1 MADSP
6 VCVSSDVGSVLL
18 ESVRAL
24 LPDGGKV
31 LLVGPALGVLKATL
45 AGAGYALDCVECQHP
60 ESHSTCANPVRDALF
75 EQIAE
80 GRAWDLVVLQSGLI
94 ALDPVDVF
102 DLLPALLSAQ
112 SAGLLL
118 LDSFCLERAD
128 ERASTKPLLDYVGR
142 LASRA
147 GFSFRIVKTL
157 RESLAGREAYLLLHC
172 QKQQDLRWRVGWI
185 GRERASE
192 MRALFHEVFG
202 HEMSDAHWHWKY
214 GDGRGCGIGI
224 WRTDNG
230 RLIAHY
236 GGTTRSAVCFGEP
249 VQIFQACDLMVAS
262 GDRGSFSRQG
272 PVFLAAASFLENQ
285 LGFGAPHLLG
295 IGFPNER
302 AYKLPEHL
310 GLYTGCLGRIQEISW
325 TAETSGLSGLLWQCQ
340 ELSGFGDKVC
350 ASLDRCWQ
358 LMLNDMGERVIG
370 VRNARYVLDRYVSH
384 PDKQYRVFLVRHRI
398 YPRWQGVIVLRAVDQ
413 ERMEL
418 LDVITPVSC
427 IPALICRAC
436 EIAAHAGAK
445 QVYAWLVD
453 NIVPQFAPYA
463 SAQDLGVLVPGN
475 RWTKGPLNDSVRG
488 RWWLTG
494 GDTDFH

>member
-6 VCVSSDVGSVLL
+6 VCASSDVNSLLL
-18 ESVRAL
+18 EQVRAL
-24 LPDGGKV
+24 LPQGGR
-31 LLVGPALGVLKATL
+31 LLLLGQRLASLEAALATS
-45 AGAGYALDCVECQHP
+45 GYAVASVECGRPETHP
-60 ESHSTCANPVRDALF
+60 TRTNPVREALF
-75 EQIAE
+75 ERLAE
-80 GRAWDLVVLQSGLI
+80 QQTWDLIVLAGGLL

-102 DLLPALLSAQ
+102 DLLPALLADQ
-112 SAGLLL
+112 SAGLLM
-118 LDSFCLERAD
+118 LDTFCLERAD
-128 ERASTKPLLDYVGR
+128 ERASSRPLLDYVGR

-147 GFSFRIVKTL
+147 GFSFRIINTL
-157 RESLAGREAYLLLHC
+157 SESLAGREACLLLQC

-185 GRERASE
+185 GRERATE
-192 MRALFHEVFG
+192 MRTLFREVFG
-202 HEMSDAHWHWKY
+202 HEMSEAHWRWKY

-236 GGTTRSAVCFGEP
+236 GGTTRAAVCFGQP
-249 VQIFQACDLMVAS
+249 VQVFQACDLMVAS

-310 GLYTGCLGRIQEISW
+310 GLYTGCLGRIQEVSW
-325 TAETSGLSGLLWQCQ
+325 TAATQGVSRLLWHCQ
-340 ELSGFGDKVC
+340 EVLDFGDKVC

-370 VRNARYVLDRYVSH
+370 VRDARYVRERYLSH
-384 PDKQYRVFLVRHRI
+384 PDKQYRVFIVRHRL
-398 YPRWQGVIVLRAVDQ
+398 YPGWQGALVLRAVDQ
-413 ERMEL
+413 ERLEL
-418 LDVITPVSC
+418 LDVIAPVSC
-427 IPALICRAC
+427 IPALLRWAR
-436 EIAAHAGAK
+436 EIAFNAGAK

-453 NIVPQFAPYA
+453 NIVALFAPYA
-463 SAQDLGVLVPGN
+463 AAQDLGVLVPGN